1 MEKVK
6 TDSEEITNQI
16 PEEQL
21 MIKISVEQLQE
32 CDIKVIVETLVIKDE
47 FDATMTMMGYTEE
60 EGRQIQQRYQEIKER
75 EQQNRLTKELPTIKE
90 NTKRKREEND
100 EENDK
105 SKTIVEKGEDSKR
118 SNIETGITE
127 MSNLLKEQIKQN
139 NQIIDLMQDLVKTSK
154 ESKRSLNYLYTDKAD
169 KKRRRLVEDQ
179 EILKKQEEKGRKKKI
194 LTPMQIRYQEKRK
207 AQKREEESL
216 KERMKKLEEMGY
228 FNKNRTKYE

>member
-6 TDSEEITNQI
+6 TNNKKITNQI

-21 MIKISVEQLQE
+21 IIKISVERLQE

-60 EGRQIQQRYQEIKER
+60 EGRQIQQRYQEIKEK

-105 SKTIVEKGEDSKR
+105 SETITEKEEDSKGL
-118 SNIETGITE
+118 NIETRITE
-127 MSNLLKEQIKQN
+127 MCDLWKEQIKQN

-154 ESKRSLNYLYTDKAD
+154 ESKRSLNYLHTDKAD
-169 KKRRRLVEDQ
+169 KK
-179 EILKKQEEKGRKKKI
+179 ILKKQEEKGKKKRI
-194 LTPMQIRYQEKRK
+194 LTSMQIKYQEKRK

-216 KERMKKLEEMGY
+216 KERMKKMEEMGY

>member
-1 MEKVK
+1 MEEVK

-32 CDIKVIVETLVIKDE
+32 CDIKVIVETLVQKDE
-47 FDATMTMMGYTEE
+47 FDTTMIMMGYTEE
-60 EGRQIQQRYQEIKER
+60 EGRQIQQRYQEITER
-75 EQQNRLTKELPTIKE
+75 EQQNMLTKELPTIKE

-105 SKTIVEKGEDSKR
+105 SETITEKEGDSKGL
-118 SNIETGITE
+118 NIETRIAE
-127 MSNLLKEQIKQN
+127 MCNLLKEQIKQN

-179 EILKKQEEKGRKKKI
+179 EILKKQEEKGKKKRI
-194 LTPMQIRYQEKRK
+194 LTPMQIKYQEKRK

-216 KERMKKLEEMGY
+216 KERMKKLEETGY
-228 FNKNRTKYE
+228 FNKNKTKYE

>member
-105 SKTIVEKGEDSKR
+105 SETIAEKEKDSKGL
-118 SNIETGITE
+118 NIETRIAE
-127 MSNLLKEQIKQN
+127 MCNLLKEQIKQN